1 MGKVTEV
8 VSQKVELLLLK
19 DFSIQGS
26 VKIIQILLHRDW
38 QWRNEEAI
46 GAVARGE
53 LLEMA

>member
-38 QWRNEEAI
+38 QWSNEGAI